1 MFLSKDLYW
10 VCIYLILFFFSFMKL
25 YIYIP
30 VEIGVAIT
38 RGTLTIE
45 GDWMIFLGSFISWIG
60 TLLVYNYFSTIS

>member
-1 MFLSKDLYW
+1 
-10 VCIYLILFFFSFMKL
+10 MKL

-45 GDWMIFLGSFISWIG
+45 GDWMIFLGSFIS
-60 TLLVYNYFSTIS
+60 